1 MTAARRQPKA
11 TRHIV
16 PAAEPTADPAPD
28 RAGAATPAVTIAA
41 AGWWGLADADAYY
54 PDDLPED
61 WRLGY
66 FANDHPA
73 VYVPAPAWQG
83 QPVESLRAWRDDV
96 NQGFRFFLEH
106 PSTDAPA
113 APTLTQAVT
122 ALGERLG
129 GWVRWPGAA
138 PGTLLRPSPD
148 ASAPWGRAVTCPR
161 ALVGDLRAG
170 ARWLREQADT
180 APATLVIL
188 AGASSAQLADWHRMQ
203 QLLGLVEV

>member
-1 MTAARRQPKA
+1 MAAARRQYGAP
-11 TRHIV
+11 RHIV

-28 RAGAATPAVTIAA
+28 RAGTAAPAVTIAA
-41 AGWWGLADADAYY
+41 AGWWALADADAYY
-54 PDDLPED
+54 PHDLPQD

-73 VYVPAPAWQG
+73 VYVPASAWQRQTVAG
-83 QPVESLRAWRDDV
+83 LRAWRDDA

-106 PSTDAPA
+106 PSADNSA
-113 APTLTQAVT
+113 APTPIQAAA

-138 PGTLLRPSPD
+138 PGALLRPTPD
-148 ASAPWGRAVTCPR
+148 ASASWGRAVTCPR
-161 ALVGDLRAG
+161 ALVADLRAG
-170 ARWLREQADT
+170 ARWLREQADA

-188 AGASSAQLADWHRMQ
+188 ADASSAQLASWRQLQ
-203 QLLGLVEV
+203 QLLGLAEV